1 LTFNLATIGSAIFGL
16 LTVKVV
22 ELEYYLYEDVI

>member
-1 LTFNLATIGSAIFGL
+1 LTFNLATIGSAFFGS
-16 LTVKVV
+16 LTVNVV